1 MPETT
6 PIGITNFRN
15 EKRPFGIKDTD
26 RLNHIYVIGKT
37 GTGKSTLLLN
47 MAISDIQRGNGI
59 CLIDPHGDIAEKI
72 LEHVPKERIRDVIYF
87 NPADENYVVSFNPL
101 QNIKEDQQHLVIA
114 GLLATF
120 KKIWIDSWGPRLEYI
135 LRYTL
140 ITLCAYPDA
149 TLLDIQPLLTSYDFR
164 KRILSYC
171 KDQYILSFWYNE
183 FDKYS
188 PQLKA
193 EAISPI
199 LNKTGLFIAI
209 SQLRNV
215 IGQTRKSFQIRDVMD
230 EGKILICNLS
240 KGKMGEDATTVL
252 GSMLVNAIQ
261 LAALNRASITE
272 EYRKP
277 FYLYVDEMHSFVSLS
292 FTDILAEAR
301 KYKLSLF
308 LAHQYIEQVH
318 EKIRY
323 AIFGNVGTMII
334 FRVGAEDGKHLAQEV
349 HPTFT
354 EEDLIN
360 LPRYSMY
367 LKLMID
373 GTSSKP
379 FSANTIP
386 IPATAISYRREI
398 IQYSRERYG
407 TRKEVVEEEIKNRYA
422 NFKKSFDEEQTSLFS
437 LK

>member
-15 EKRPFGIKDTD
+15 QKQPFGIKDTD

-47 MAISDIQRGNGI
+47 MAISDIQRGNGL

-72 LEHVPKERIRDVIYF
+72 LDYVPKERIKDVIYF
-87 NPADENYVVSFNPL
+87 NPADENFVVSFNPL
-101 QNIKEDQQHLVIA
+101 QDIKEDQKHLVIA

-120 KKIWIDSWGPRLEYI
+120 KKIWADSWGPRLEYI

-149 TLLDIQPLLTSYDFR
+149 TLLDIQPLLTNYDYR

-215 IGQTRKSFQIRDVMD
+215 IGQTRKSFQIQEVMD

-240 KGKMGEDATTVL
+240 KGKMGEDASTVL

-261 LAALNRASITE
+261 LAAVNRASMLE

-292 FTDILAEAR
+292 FADILAEAR

-334 FRVGAEDGKHLAQEV
+334 FRVGAEDAKQLVQEV

-367 LKLMID
+367 IKLMID
-373 GTSSKP
+373 GASSKP
-379 FSANTIP
+379 FSANT
-386 IPATAISYRREI
+386 TAILPPTVSYKLEI
-398 IQYSRERYG
+398 VHYSSRRYG
-407 TRKEVVEEEIKNRYA
+407 TKKEIVDSEIENRYSA
-422 NFKKSFDEEQTSLFS
+422 LKKGSDSEQNTLFR
-437 LK
+437 

>member
-1 MPETT
+1 L
-6 PIGITNFRN
+6 F
-15 EKRPFGIKDTD
+15 
-26 RLNHIYVIGKT
+26 
-37 GTGKSTLLLN
+37 
-47 MAISDIQRGNGI
+47 
-59 CLIDPHGDIAEKI
+59 
-72 LEHVPKERIRDVIYF
+72 
-87 NPADENYVVSFNPL
+87 
-101 QNIKEDQQHLVIA
+101 
-114 GLLATF
+114 
-120 KKIWIDSWGPRLEYI
+120 
-135 LRYTL
+135 
-140 ITLCAYPDA
+140 AYPDA
-149 TLLDIQPLLTSYDFR
+149 TLLDIQPLLTNYDFR

-215 IGQTRKSFQIRDVMD
+215 IGQTRKSFQIQDVMD

-261 LAALNRASITE
+261 LAALNRAAIAE
-272 EYRKP
+272 ENRKP
-277 FYLYVDEMHSFVSLS
+277 FYLYVDEMHSFISIS
-292 FTDILAEAR
+292 FADILAEAR

-334 FRVGAEDGKHLAQEV
+334 FRVGAEDAKHLAQEV
-349 HPTFT
+349 NPIFS
-354 EEDLIN
+354 EEDLIA

-367 LKLMID
+367 IKLTID
-373 GTSSKP
+373 GASSKP
-379 FSANTIP
+379 FSANTIGIDLP
-386 IPATAISYRREI
+386 MYSNKYEVIHSSRELYGIRKEI
-398 IQYSRERYG
+398 IQ
-407 TRKEVVEEEIKNRYA
+407 EEIENRYSA
-422 NFKKSFDEEQTSLFS
+422 LKKGFDSEQNSLF
-437 LK
+437 K

>member
-1 MPETT
+1 MPQTT

-72 LEHVPKERIRDVIYF
+72 LDYVPKERIRDVIYF
-87 NPADENYVVSFNPL
+87 NPADETYVVSFNPL
-101 QNIKEDQQHLVIA
+101 QNIKEEQRHLVIA
-114 GLLATF
+114 GTLSTF

-149 TLLDIQPLLTSYDFR
+149 TLLDIQPLLTNYDFR

-215 IGQTRKSFQIRDVMD
+215 IGQTRKSFQIQEVMD

-334 FRVGAEDGKHLAQEV
+334 FRVGAEDAKQFAQEL

-386 IPATAISYRREI
+386 IPSPTNSYKREI
-398 IQYSRERYG
+398 IEYSRKVYG
-407 TRKEVVEEEIKNRYA
+407 TKKELIEEEIENRYA
-422 NFKKSFDEEQTSLFS
+422 TMKKSFDSEQTSLFN

>member
-1 MPETT
+1 MPEIT

-15 EKRPFGIKDTD
+15 EKRLFGIKDTD

-47 MAISDIQRGNGI
+47 MAISDIERGNGI
-59 CLIDPHGDIAEKI
+59 CLIDPHGDITEKI
-72 LEHVPKERIRDVIYF
+72 LDYVPKARIRDVTYF
-87 NPADENYVVSFNPL
+87 NPADESYVIGFNPL
-101 QNIKEDQQHLVIA
+101 QNIKANQQHLVIA

-120 KKIWIDSWGPRLEYI
+120 KKIWADSWGPRLEYI

-140 ITLCAYPDA
+140 TTLCAYPDA
-149 TLLDIQPLLTSYDFR
+149 TLLDIQPLLTNYDFR

-215 IGQTRKSFQIRDVMD
+215 IGQTRKSFQIQEVMD

-261 LAALNRASITE
+261 LAALNRASIQE

-334 FRVGAEDGKHLAQEV
+334 FRVGAEDAKQLVQEV
-349 HPTFT
+349 QPTFT

-386 IPATAISYRREI
+386 ISATTISYRREI
-398 IQYSRERYG
+398 IEYSREKYG
-407 TRKEVVEEEIKNRYA
+407 TRKEVIEEEIENRDVGMKRV
-422 NFKKSFDEEQTSLFS
+422 NSEQDSLFT